1 MEIFFD
7 EQERVSEELIET
19 MRKAAEISLRKEG
32 LDPEIC
38 EISVS
43 FTDGE
48 RIRELNREY
57 RGVDRVTDVLSFPQF
72 DSVEELEEMG
82 EMTGVME
89 LGDVVICADRARE
102 QAEAFGHSFERELIY
117 LFVHSIHHLLGY
129 DHMTEEDKAEMR
141 PREEAVMEELGITR
155 GEAAPEEQEE
165 EPAGGPAEENG
176 GRREAAD
183 QPGIRTEAAEF
194 LSENAGQAEHAYQ
207 KALYRKAREVMK
219 NAYAPYS
226 RFTVGAALEAEDGS
240 VWTGVNVENASFG
253 GTICAER
260 TACVK
265 AVSEGR
271 TRFRSIAICSSGG
284 EVEMCGICRQFLA
297 EFSPEMEVITGA
309 DEEHLKTVKL
319 SSLLPGRFRL

>member
-155 GEAAPEEQEE
+155 GEAAPEEPEE
-165 EPAGGPAEENG
+165 EPAG
-176 GRREAAD
+176 
-183 QPGIRTEAAEF
+183 
-194 LSENAGQAEHAYQ
+194 GQAEHAYQ

-284 EVEMCGICRQFLA
+284 
-297 EFSPEMEVITGA
+297 
-309 DEEHLKTVKL
+309 
-319 SSLLPGRFRL
+319 

>member
-1 MEIFFD
+1 MEIYFD

-19 MRKAAEISLRKEG
+19 MRKAAELSLRQEG
-32 LDPEIC
+32 LDPDIC

-129 DHMTEEDKAEMR
+129 DHMTEEDKAKMR
-141 PREEAVMEELGITR
+141 PREEAVMEKLGISR
-155 GEAAPEEQEE
+155 PGAASE
-165 EPAGGPAEENG
+165 EPAEAGDEPADGGSVLREEVRPG
-176 GRREAAD
+176 GRA
-183 QPGIRTEAAEF
+183 EAAEDW
-194 LSENAGQAEHAYQ
+194 SEAEEPAEHAYQ
-207 KALYRKAREVMK
+207 KALYRKARAVME

-226 RFTVGAALEAEDGS
+226 HFSVGAALEAEDGS

-309 DEEHLKTVKL
+309 DEEHLKAVKL
-319 SSLLPGRFRL
+319 SRLLPGRFQL

>member
-155 GEAAPEEQEE
+155 GEAAPEE
-165 EPAGGPAEENG
+165 PAEE
-176 GRREAAD
+176 RKEAPA
-183 QPGIRTEAAEF
+183 G
-194 LSENAGQAEHAYQ
+194 GQAEHAYQ

-240 VWTGVNVENASFG
+240 ELQLRVERYFYFNGEEFVILSSDLE
-253 GTICAER
+253 GTAEDPDR
-260 TACVK
+260 YVMRVTPVEGEEDMEEFTPIEDEDLEQRLIK
-265 AVSEGR
+265 AAETVLD
-271 TRFRSIAICSSGG
+271 SSG
-284 EVEMCGICRQFLA
+284 LDD
-297 EFSPEMEVITGA
+297 
-309 DEEHLKTVKL
+309 DEE
-319 SSLLPGRFRL
+319 